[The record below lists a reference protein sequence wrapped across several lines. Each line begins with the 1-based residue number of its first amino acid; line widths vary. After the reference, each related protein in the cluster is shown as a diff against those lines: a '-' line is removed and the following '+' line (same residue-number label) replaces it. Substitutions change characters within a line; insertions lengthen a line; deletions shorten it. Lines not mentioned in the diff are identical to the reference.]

1 MERFLHIES
10 LWWLLMLLPLA
21 ALFGLYMWKR
31 MQAWKRLGEADLL
44 ERLAPER
51 DARLPY
57 WKWILVSVSVIACIF
72 ALAQPQ
78 GGAKTEMLKRES
90 SDVFIAFDI
99 SSSMLAEDLQ
109 PNRLE
114 RAKLFATRLIDQ
126 LKGDRI
132 GLIFFAGEADLY
144 SPLTTDYNAA
154 KLLLKTAS
162 PALSS
167 SQGTAISEAVK
178 LATDAFNRDP
188 KDQKALIIISDG
200 EDHEEAA
207 DLAVEEAHEL
217 GVTVFTVGVGT
228 TGGAPV
234 PVIVNG
240 KKRYKRD
247 RTGAPVMSKL
257 NEDMLSQLAEKGGG
271 SYLPYN
277 GGDAAINQVL
287 NGLSVLEKK
296 AYESVR
302 ITEYEDYFQWFLGF
316 GFVLLAIESF
326 WFRRRGRRPGE
337 FIRRPTSEP

>member
-10 LWWLLMLLPLA
+10 LWWLLALLPLA

-31 MQAWKRLGEADLL
+31 AEAWRRLGEAELL

-57 WKWILVSVSVIACIF
+57 WKWIMLSVSVIACIF

-90 SDVFIAFDI
+90 SDVFVAFDI

-114 RAKLFATRLIDQ
+114 RARLFATRLIDQ

-154 KLLLKTAS
+154 KVLLKTANPVLAS
-162 PALSS
+162 R
-167 SQGTAISEAVK
+167 QGTAISEAVK

-207 DLAVEEAHEL
+207 DLAVEEAHEM
-217 GVTVFTVGVGT
+217 GVTIFTVGLGT
-228 TGGAPV
+228 VGGAPV
-234 PVIVNG
+234 PVTVNG
-240 KKRYKRD
+240 QKRYKRD
-247 RTGAPVMSKL
+247 RAGAPVMSRL
-257 NEDMLSQLAEKGGG
+257 NEDMMRQLAKKGGG
-271 SYLPYN
+271 SYVQYN
-277 GGDAAINQVL
+277 GGDAAINQII

-316 GFVLLAIESF
+316 GFALLAIESF
-326 WFRRRGRRPGE
+326 WFRRRRTGTE
-337 FIRRPTSEP
+337 L